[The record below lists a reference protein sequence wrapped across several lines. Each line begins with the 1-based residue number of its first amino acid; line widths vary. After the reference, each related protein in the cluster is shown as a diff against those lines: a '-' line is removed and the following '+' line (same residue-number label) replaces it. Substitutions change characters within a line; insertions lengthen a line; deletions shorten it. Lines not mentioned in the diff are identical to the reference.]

1 MDSGK
6 GGDDGSQGK
15 AMGKGMKES
24 ISRLFDQIR
33 LLIVWGGLEILKP
46 IAPDKHRFAIM
57 QAIVNCLDGVLDG
70 TSDVDRA
77 VEKILRK

>member
-1 MDSGK
+1 MRGGK

-46 IAPDKHRFAIM
+46 ITPDKHRLAIM
-57 QAIVNCLDGVLDG
+57 QAITRQWG
-70 TSDVDRA
+70 S
-77 VEKILRK
+77 VEAQWLQPWEETRLQRF